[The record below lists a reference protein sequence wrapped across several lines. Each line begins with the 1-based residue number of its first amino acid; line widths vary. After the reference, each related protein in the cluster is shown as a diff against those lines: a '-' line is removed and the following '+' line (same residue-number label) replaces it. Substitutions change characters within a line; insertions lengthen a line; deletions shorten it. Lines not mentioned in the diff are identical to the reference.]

1 MADAQ
6 KNFLEVYLLQVLNEN
21 GFEKLDDDAKK
32 TYFPQFM
39 AQAEQRLGA
48 ALLPLLNEESA
59 NKFVELTKTKA
70 DPEAWF
76 NFWQANVPSFDEVVK
91 KTLNEFAAEIKTAFQ
106 V

>member
-6 KNFLEVYLLQVLNEN
+6 KNFLEVYLLEVLNQN

-32 TYFPQFM
+32 TYFPQFL

-59 NKFVELTKTKA
+59 NKFVELTKNNA
-70 DPEAWF
+70 NPDAWYEF
-76 NFWQANVPSFDEVVK
+76 WNANIPNFEEVVK
-91 KTLNEFAAEIKTAFQ
+91 KTLNEFAVEIKDAFQ
-106 V
+106 I

>member
-1 MADAQ
+1 MAEAQ

-32 TYFPQFM
+32 MYFPQFM

-48 ALLPLLNEESA
+48 TLLPLLNEETA
-59 NKFVELTKTKA
+59 NKFVELTKQQA
-70 DPEAWF
+70 DPNTWF
-76 NFWQANVPSFDEVVK
+76 EFWNANIPNFEEVIK
-91 KTLNEFAAEIKTAFQ
+91 KTLNDFAVEIKAAFE